1 MKIRDIAK
9 HQEILKF
16 LAKDKKP
23 FEAYVEK
30 VDKKE
35 LVFQVDK
42 TIQMSVEIDDYD
54 KSIKKGA
61 MVAIDVESGVITL
74 VTANVARP
82 ETNLPKASPTR
93 GCANRNELAQ
103 ARNGY

>member
-1 MKIRDIAK
+1 MKIKEIEK
-9 HQEILKF
+9 HQAILTF

-30 VDKKE
+30 VDKKD

-42 TIQMSVEIDDYD
+42 TIQMSVEIEDYD
-54 KSIKKGA
+54 KAIKKGS
-61 MVAIDVESGVITL
+61 MVAIDVATGEITL
-74 VTANVARP
+74 VAAQVERPQTA
-82 ETNLPKASPTR
+82 LPKASPTR

-103 ARNGY
+103 ARAGY